1 MRRRLEEMM
10 RGRYGMDQLS
20 RFMMWAGIAVLI
32 LNIFLGIPILGTLAL
47 VDIILIYVRM
57 FSRNYARMSAQNQK
71 YLKLKYQVK
80 QFFGD
85 IPGWFRKKRE
95 YHIYRCPECGQ
106 KIRIPRG
113 RGRIAITCPKCRNE
127 FIRKS

>member
-20 RFMMWAGIAVLI
+20 RFMMWAGVAVLI
-32 LNIFLGIPILGTLAL
+32 LNMFTGIPLLSTLVLA
-47 VDIILIYVRM
+47 DFILIYVRM
-57 FSRNYARMSAQNQK
+57 FSRNYAKMSAQNQK
-71 YLKLKYQVK
+71 YLKLKYQAK
-80 QFFGD
+80 QFIGD
-85 IPGWFRKKRE
+85 IPGWFRQKRE
-95 YHIYRCPECGQ
+95 YHVYRCPECGQ